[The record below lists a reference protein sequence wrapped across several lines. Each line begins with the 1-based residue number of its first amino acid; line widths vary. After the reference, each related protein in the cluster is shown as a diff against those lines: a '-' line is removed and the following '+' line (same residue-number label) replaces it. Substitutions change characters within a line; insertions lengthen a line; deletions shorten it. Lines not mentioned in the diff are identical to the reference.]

1 LVLVYPAVLGDNY
14 SDYICSYNDTLYNK
28 LEKMEIMYR
37 MTNEKNAKNIMN
49 EFYEYHKELN
59 ADFFKISVD
68 YIAKICLRINME
80 TPQ

>member
-1 LVLVYPAVLGDNY
+1 
-14 SDYICSYNDTLYNK
+14 
-28 LEKMEIMYR
+28 MEIMYR